1 MIALIDYKIGNL
13 KSVMNAVEKA
23 GGQITLVKEPSE
35 LKKYDK
41 AILPGVGA
49 FGDAMKFL
57 NQNGMSSA
65 VKEFA
70 ASSKPLLGIC
80 LGMQLLFEKSEE
92 FGSRAGLGLIEGE
105 VAMFDKARFD
115 EPLKVPHMGWNT
127 LDIKRD
133 NPLLKGVKN
142 GTYLYFVHSFHAITD
157 AKYVSA
163 FTRYGYDFASVVQ
176 KDNVFGFQPHPEKSH
191 ENGLKIYK
199 NFVEL

>member
-13 KSVMNAVEKA
+13 KSVINAVEKA
-23 GGQITLVKEPSE
+23 GANITLVKEPNE

-57 NQNGMSSA
+57 NQNGMSDA

-70 ASSKPLLGIC
+70 ASNKPLLGIC

-92 FGSRAGLGLIEGE
+92 FGSSSGLGLIEGE
-105 VAMFDKARFD
+105 VAMFDKTRFD
-115 EPLKVPHMGWNT
+115 EPLKIPHMGWNS
-127 LDIKRD
+127 LDIKQD

-142 GTYLYFVHSFHAITD
+142 GVYLYFVHSFHAITN